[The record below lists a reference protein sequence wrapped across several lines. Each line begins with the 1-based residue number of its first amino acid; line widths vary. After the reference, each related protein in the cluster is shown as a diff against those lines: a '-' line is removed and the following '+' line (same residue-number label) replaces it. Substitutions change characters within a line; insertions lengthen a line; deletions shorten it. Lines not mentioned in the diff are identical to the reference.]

1 MKVSVLLLEGVL
13 VMEED
18 VAVQILKASGLAET
32 QELEVNETILNGVS
46 CATPSKGEPGGRKIS
61 HVLIVQKYSKVKKYG
76 YFR

>member
-46 CATPSKGEPGGRKIS
+46 FATPSKWGTRWEKNFWLLWVGPLGPG
-61 HVLIVQKYSKVKKYG
+61 
-76 YFR
+76 